1 MISGLEHIVR
11 ENEPLAPY
19 TRLGLGGVAEYF
31 AEPTSQDE
39 LVAVVK
45 RFTEEGLP
53 IRLIGGGSNVLIKS
67 SGVAGL
73 VIHLGAPAFCE
84 INVSGQSITAGG
96 GTKLS
101 HFVSTAVREGFSGPQ
116 RLVGIPGTI
125 GGALH
130 GNSGAH
136 SVDIGTW
143 VESATVLTRSGE
155 VISRGKDEL
164 SFSYRQSSLSELAI
178 LNASFKFESEDA
190 ADLTKQMQKLWVV
203 RRNNQPAT
211 DEPAAYVFK
220 DHGSESA
227 GSLIDAAGLKGT
239 QVGAVEVFDHNPN
252 YFVARNGATTDDVL
266 RLIEL
271 VKSTVAERISV
282 ELETAIQVW

>member
-1 MISGLEHIVR
+1 MKARRDSGLEHIVR

-155 VISRGKDEL
+155 VISRGKVR
-164 SFSYRQSSLSELAI
+164 SKSL
-178 LNASFKFESEDA
+178 
-190 ADLTKQMQKLWVV
+190 
-203 RRNNQPAT
+203 R
-211 DEPAAYVFK
+211 
-220 DHGSESA
+220 
-227 GSLIDAAGLKGT
+227 
-239 QVGAVEVFDHNPN
+239 VGMM
-252 YFVARNGATTDDVL
+252 
-266 RLIEL
+266 
-271 VKSTVAERISV
+271 S
-282 ELETAIQVW
+282 